1 MSWRTRTPIGDP
13 PTIFQA
19 DAILFDSFP
28 PLLLRCTSGLSPGLV
43 AEHLSHLC
51 LVWNGWFR
59 KNADS
64 ARCCRFRKSRQKRAS
79 DLDLIYVWI
88 PKLFLGLTG
97 YRI

>member
-43 AEHLSHLC
+43 AGT
-51 LVWNGWFR
+51 LVSFVPRLEWLVPKTLIRRGV
-59 KNADS
+59 ADS
-64 ARCCRFRKSRQKRAS
+64 GNRDRSAQV
-79 DLDLIYVWI
+79 I
-88 PKLFLGLTG
+88 
-97 YRI
+97 